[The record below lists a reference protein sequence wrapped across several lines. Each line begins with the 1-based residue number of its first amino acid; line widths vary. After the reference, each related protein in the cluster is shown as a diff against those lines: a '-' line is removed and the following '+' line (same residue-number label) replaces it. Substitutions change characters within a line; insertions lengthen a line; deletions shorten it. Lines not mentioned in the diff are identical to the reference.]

1 MGKSALLVLVGLAI
15 ICLSLAFYLG
25 LIPIGPKATPA
36 PPPTQPTTQPP
47 PTTEKP
53 RGSKPPKPTP
63 QPTQPPESGGE
74 TDWAAIVES
83 IPHIYHKPDGWNKKV
98 IIFVHGLG
106 GRKETWLDDMS
117 AFEELGYGTFA
128 FDLPYHGER
137 GRFLGAEELP
147 SLVKQASDEIVAIAE
162 YLRADGASEVYLISR
177 SLGSIVSG
185 VALGKGARIDKAE
198 LLLASADL
206 QYVFT
211 YGSVGEHPSWLD
223 DEEVLREIDPMYFL
237 PNYTGRIH
245 FHCGLKDTL
254 LTPEACTIAYNS
266 AIHAVERELFWHD
279 LGHSMPLREYFDEAR
294 EFFEDETPTMVESDL
309 LKTVRIPPNGGD
321 GVCEASEDW
330 MSSPFDCGRPVLIV
344 AFQLHIEEVPG
355 GSKKY
360 YDEDR
365 ATFERYADVLEGLAA
380 VFEAHGAKLSIQTEK
395 NFARAD
401 VKFGRYILRELRERG
416 HGVGVQS
423 HMGHH
428 IRELGLDTDAEK
440 LAYTREVKE
449 AVAAA
454 LGVEPTNLGGGF
466 EMEDVSLL
474 GLVEG
479 GLGFTSMTAVE
490 KPYHQSTGKPPR
502 WLHPWIL
509 PHAQMIDLSD
519 PRWLVHDDAGG
530 LVYIPGW
537 FSSEESFEIDCRRD
551 EKCFEHATQS
561 LMAALQKVDDRFINV
576 WWVSSHLYQTGG
588 TEEEVERVLRAY
600 DEWLTRVVDPLVK
613 QGKVVW
619 MTFDEIAQI
628 YLKWERERLRYIS
641 SIEQQRWSEHHESV
655 SLALVTIPGEPQ
667 HYASSGAPRTL
678 DLDCGTVARLG
689 WLQPQSVGVSVTAIW
704 PSLSVGLS
712 AGRSARVRRLRTSR
726 APPS

>member
-1 MGKSALLVLVGLAI
+1 MGRSALLVLVGLAI
-15 ICLSLAFYLG
+15 VCLSLAVYLG
-25 LIPIGPKATPA
+25 LIPIHVGPETS
-36 PPPTQPTTQPP
+36 PPPPTTQPTTQAP

-53 RGSKPPKPTP
+53 RGSKPPKPT
-63 QPTQPPESGGE
+63 QPPESQE
-74 TDWAAIVES
+74 AQDWASIVAS
-83 IPHIYHKPDGWNKKV
+83 IPHIYHKPEGWNEKV

-106 GRKETWLDDMS
+106 GNKETWLEDMR

-137 GRFLGAEELP
+137 GKFPGAEELP
-147 SLVKQASDEIVAIAE
+147 SLVRQASDEIVAIAE

-211 YGSVGEHPSWLD
+211 HGSVEEHPSWLD

-245 FHCGLKDTL
+245 FHCGLRDSL

-266 AIHAVERELFWHD
+266 AIHAAERELFWHD
-279 LGHSMPLREYFDEAR
+279 VGHSMPLQEYFDEAR
-294 EFFEDETPTMVESDL
+294 EFFEDEEPSIVVSDL
-309 LKTVRIPPNGGD
+309 IKIAQIPPNGGD

-365 ATFERYADVLEGLAA
+365 ATFERYADVLDRLAA

-401 VKFGRYILRELRERG
+401 VKFGRYILRELKERG
-416 HGVGVQS
+416 HGIGVQS

-428 IRELGLDTDAEK
+428 MRELGLETDAEK

-466 EMEDVSLL
+466 EMEDVGLL
-474 GLVEG
+474 GLVDG

-490 KPYHQSTGKPPR
+490 KPYYQRTKKPPR

-509 PHAQMIDLSD
+509 PRTQMIDLGD

-537 FSSEESFEIDCRRD
+537 YGNEGSFEVDCRRD

-561 LMAALQKVDDRFINV
+561 LMAALEKVDGRFINV
-576 WWVSSHLYQTGG
+576 WWASSHLYQSVG
-588 TEEEVERVLRAY
+588 TEEETERVLQAY
-600 DEWLTRVVDPLVK
+600 DEWLTNVVDPLVK

-619 MTFDEIAQI
+619 MTFDEIAEI

-641 SIEQQRWSEHHESV
+641 SLEEQQRRSKHHASEF
-655 SLALVTIPGEPQ
+655 LALVTAPEDLESLASFAAPGTPNLQGEAGAVAGWSQ
-667 HYASSGAPRTL
+667 HSPENLEALVAAFTPMLLTQTAWWTL
-678 DLDCGTVARLG
+678 RK
-689 WLQPQSVGVSVTAIW
+689 
-704 PSLSVGLS
+704 
-712 AGRSARVRRLRTSR
+712 RSPERWKMSR
-726 APPS
+726 G